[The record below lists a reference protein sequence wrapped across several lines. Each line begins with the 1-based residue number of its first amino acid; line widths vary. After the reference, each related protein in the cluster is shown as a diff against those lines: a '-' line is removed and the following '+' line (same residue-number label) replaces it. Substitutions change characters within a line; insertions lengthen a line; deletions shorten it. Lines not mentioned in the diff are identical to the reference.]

1 MNFIDFVLFIIL
13 LACVLAAVRRGFI
26 LSALQLLGW
35 LGSLVIGYIFYKPF
49 SGVLLH
55 IFPGIGGFS
64 GLLSFVLIVIIAR
77 ILLTRLAERILLET
91 PVYVHTSAVNKV
103 LGILPGLIDGYI
115 WAALLAVF
123 LLLMPFSGTLSREAH
138 NSKLANGLAGN
149 TGWLEHWLSPVFAD
163 IPAHVVR
170 SPGTEHAEE
179 KFTKL
184 PFTVSRPEVRP
195 GLEAEMLRLVNKERT
210 ERGLSPLK
218 ADPKLTAV
226 ARSHSVDMLARGY
239 FSHYTP
245 EGVDPF
251 ARMRNDDIHFLA
263 AGENVALAPTLP
275 EAHSGLMHSPGH
287 RANILNPAFGRLG
300 IGIEDGGIYGLMIT
314 QDFRN

>member
-13 LACVLAAVRRGFI
+13 LVCVLAAVRRGFI
-26 LSALQLLGW
+26 LSTLQLLSW
-35 LGSLVIGYIFYKPF
+35 LGSLVIGFIFCKSL
-49 SGVLLH
+49 SGVMLI
-55 IFPGIGGFS
+55 IFPGIGVFS
-64 GLLSFVLIVIIAR
+64 AVVSFVLIVIIAR
-77 ILLTRLAERILLET
+77 VLLDLLAARILQQT
-91 PVYVHTSAVNKV
+91 PFYLHTSVLNKI
-103 LGILPGLIDGYI
+103 LGIVPGLVDGYI

-123 LLLMPFSGTLSREAH
+123 LLLMPFTGLLSREAH
-138 NSKLANGLAGN
+138 NSKLATGLAGK
-149 TGWLEHWLSPVFAD
+149 TGWLEHLLSPVFAE
-163 IPAHVVR
+163 IPGRVIGG
-170 SPGTEHAEE
+170 PGAERGEE

-184 PFTVSRPEVRP
+184 PFTVQRPEVQAD
-195 GLEAEMLRLVNKERT
+195 LEAEMLRLVNNERT
-210 ERGLSPLK
+210 QRGMAPLK

-226 ARSHSVDMLARGY
+226 ARKHSVDMLARGY

-263 AGENVALAPTLP
+263 AGENVALAPTLAQ
-275 EAHSGLMHSPGH
+275 AHSGLMHSPGH
-287 RANILNPAFGRLG
+287 RANILNPAFGRVG

>member
-13 LACVLAAVRRGFI
+13 LACVVAAVRRGFI
-26 LSALQLLGW
+26 LSTLQLLSW
-35 LGSLVIGYIFYKPF
+35 LGSLVTGFIFYKPF

-55 IFPGIGGFS
+55 IFPGIGVFS
-64 GLLSFVLIVIIAR
+64 AVLAFIVIVMFAR
-77 ILLTRLAERILLET
+77 ILLDLLAARILQKT
-91 PVYVHTSAVNKV
+91 PFYVHTSALNKI
-103 LGILPGLIDGYI
+103 LGIVPGLVDGYI

-123 LLLMPFSGTLSREAH
+123 LLLMPFAGPLSREAH
-138 NSKLANGLAGN
+138 NSKLAAGLAGN

-163 IPAHVVR
+163 IPGHAVGA
-170 SPGTEHAEE
+170 PGTEHGEE

-184 PFTVSRPEVRP
+184 PFTVTQPDVRP
-195 GLEAEMLRLVNKERT
+195 DLEAEMLRLVNNERT
-210 ERGLSPLK
+210 QRGLAPLK
-218 ADPKLTAV
+218 ADAKLTAV
-226 ARSHSVDMLARGY
+226 ARKHSVDMLARGY

-245 EGVDPF
+245 EGLDPF

-263 AGENVALAPTLP
+263 AGENVALAPTLM
-275 EAHSGLMHSPGH
+275 EAHTGLMHSPGH